1 MSLPDRFLSAI
12 KAFCIGFFA
21 LGAAVLIA
29 GCSVQPLYSSNH
41 GAGSAIG
48 GSVTPDMRTKLASI
62 AIDPAG
68 DIFGQDVRNELI
80 FLFSGGAGEPANPAY
95 RLSLGLSTNTIAAV
109 SVDIGDQTDRTGR
122 PSAGIVKATSNFVLR
137 DKDGKPLATGSR
149 MVAAS
154 FDRPR
159 QEFANLRAERDARER
174 AAKELAQQV
183 YLAVALKMSKL

>member
-68 DIFGQDVRNELI
+68 DIFGQEVRNELI

-122 PSAGIVKATSNFVLR
+122 PRPVSSRRRRISCCVTRTASRLPRVHAWLLLPLIVRVR
-137 DKDGKPLATGSR
+137 
-149 MVAAS
+149 
-154 FDRPR
+154 
-159 QEFANLRAERDARER
+159 NLRTCVPSVMR
-174 AAKELAQQV
+174 ASVRRKNWRSRSIL
-183 YLAVALKMSKL
+183 LWR